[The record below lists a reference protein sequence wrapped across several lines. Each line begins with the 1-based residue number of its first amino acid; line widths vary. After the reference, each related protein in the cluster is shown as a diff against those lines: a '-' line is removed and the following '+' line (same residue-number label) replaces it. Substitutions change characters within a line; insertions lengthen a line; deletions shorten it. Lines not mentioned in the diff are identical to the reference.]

1 MAAPDLIIG
10 LGHRK
15 RVGKDAFAE
24 FLDNELAKR
33 GCQVFR
39 LAFANEMKDSAFQ
52 LFDILGLKT
61 RIYYDKYPEERK
73 YCLPVGTKTP
83 RQIWIEYGNA
93 MRSIYPDFWVD
104 KLHRYIFNAR
114 YFAKRNVFQPG
125 AFIIPDVRFPNEA
138 KAVKSWGGL
147 LFKIERPGVPVD
159 NDGADDALDEY
170 DGWDGIIHNDAGL
183 GELSAEASR
192 LAQWIDAKV
201 RLDRPSTPFTGD
213 R

>member
-24 FLDNELAKR
+24 FLDEALSSMGR
-33 GCQVFR
+33 RVWR
-39 LAFANEMKDSAFQ
+39 LGFALRMKGAAHH
-52 LFDILGLKT
+52 LFGDLGLQPGW
-61 RIYYDKYPEERK
+61 YYDSHPAEREMP
-73 YCLPVGTKTP
+73 LPKLGKTP

-93 MRSIYPDFWVD
+93 MRAIFPDIWVNQW
-104 KLHRYIFNAR
+104 KT
-114 YFAKRNVFQPG
+114 FANG
-125 AFIIPDVRFPNEA
+125 LCAFDSAPTVYIIPDVRFPNEA